1 MKIGRLTKEQVD
13 FFADMDPL
21 LMLERL
27 EFPNCFALA
36 ATETDMQTLEELP
49 AGLMICAKTDDCL
62 IIEWICV
69 APSYRMQGIGEQL
82 LSAAFDLAKQQQLPE
97 VCAYVN
103 REFGREMVCPGEEEF
118 LGDHLFKKEQQLPG
132 EWLTDLRTLSE
143 KSYFKQQPER
153 LPFVTPIQQLTHAKM
168 REALDSLA
176 SLEGAAMLYSAADAG
191 AHLDEELSFLLSSK
205 GEIRGGILV
214 QSISRSLYETVGDT
228 FVQAGKEQVL
238 CPVYLCAQSEQEEKA
253 LLLAAMQAAEK
264 KYAPDTE
271 VHIIFHSNIC
281 NRLMQEVIPEGGTSS
296 RLLIADVAE
305 YFEQIEQQDDY
316 LFL

>member
-1 MKIGRLTKEQVD
+1 MKIGRLTKEQID

-36 ATETDMQTLEELP
+36 ATETDMQTREELP
-49 AGLMICAKTDDCL
+49 AGLMVCAKSDDRL
-62 IIEWICV
+62 IIEWIYV

-82 LSAAFDLAKQQQLPE
+82 LVAAFDIAKQQQLPE
-97 VCAYVN
+97 ICAYVN
-103 REFGREMVCPGEEEF
+103 REFGREMVCPGEEAF
-118 LGDHLFKKEQQLPG
+118 LGDHLFNKEQQLPG

-143 KSYFKQQPER
+143 NPYFKQQKEQ
-153 LPFVTPIQQLTHAKM
+153 LPFVTPMQQLTRAKM

-176 SLEGAAMLYSAADAG
+176 SLEGAAMLYSAAEAG
-191 AHLDEELSFLLSSK
+191 AYLDEELSFLISAK

-214 QSISRSLYETVGDT
+214 QCISRNLYETVDDT
-228 FVQAGKEQVL
+228 LVQAGKEQVL
-238 CPVYLCAQSEQEEKA
+238 CPVYFCAQSKQEEKA
-253 LLLAAMQAAEK
+253 LLLAVRQAAEK

-271 VHIIFHSNIC
+271 VHIISRSNLC
-281 NRLMQEVIPEGGTSS
+281 DRLMHEVLPEGGTPS

-305 YFEQIEQQDDY
+305 YFDQIEQPDDY
-316 LFL
+316 LL

>member
-1 MKIGRLTKEQVD
+1 MKIGRLSREQID

-36 ATETDMQTLEELP
+36 ATETDMQTGEELP
-49 AGLMICAKTDDCL
+49 AGLMVCAKSDDRL
-62 IIEWICV
+62 IIEWIYV
-69 APSYRMQGIGEQL
+69 APSYRMQGIGEQML
-82 LSAAFDLAKQQQLPE
+82 VAAFDIAKQQQLPE
-97 VCAYVN
+97 ICAYVN
-103 REFGREMVCPGEEEF
+103 REFGREMVCPDEEKF
-118 LGDHLFKKEQQLPG
+118 LGDHLFDKEQQLPG

-143 KSYFKQQPER
+143 QPYFKQQKEW
-153 LPFVTPIQQLTHAKM
+153 LPIVTPLQQLTRAKL

-191 AHLDEELSFLLSSK
+191 AYLDEELSFLLSAK

-214 QSISRSLYETVGDT
+214 QCISRNLYETVDDT
-228 FVQAGKEQVL
+228 LVSAGKEQVL
-238 CPVYLCAQSEQEEKA
+238 SPVYFCAQSVQEEKA
-253 LLLAAMQAAEK
+253 LLFAAMQAAVK

-271 VHIIFHSNIC
+271 VHIICRSNSC
-281 NRLMQEVIPEGGTSS
+281 DRLMHEVLPEGGTSS

-305 YFEQIEQQDDY
+305 YFDQIEQTDDY
-316 LFL
+316 LL

>member
-1 MKIGRLTKEQVD
+1 MKIGRLSREQID

-36 ATETDMQTLEELP
+36 ATETDMQTGEELP
-49 AGLMICAKTDDCL
+49 AGLMVCAKSDDRL
-62 IIEWICV
+62 IIEWIYV

-82 LSAAFDLAKQQQLPE
+82 LVEAFAIAKQQQLPE
-97 VCAYVN
+97 ICAYVN
-103 REFGREMVCPGEEEF
+103 REFGREMVCPDEEKF
-118 LGDHLFKKEQQLPG
+118 LGDHLFDKEQQLPG

-143 KSYFKQQPER
+143 QPYFKQQKER
-153 LPFVTPIQQLTHAKM
+153 LPIVTPLQQLTRAKL

-191 AHLDEELSFLLSSK
+191 VYLDEELSFLISAK

-214 QSISRSLYETVGDT
+214 QCISRNLYEAVDDT
-228 FVQAGKEQVL
+228 LVSAGKEQVL
-238 CPVYLCAQSEQEEKA
+238 CPVYFCAQSVQEEKA
-253 LLLAAMQAAEK
+253 LIFAAMQAAAK

-271 VHIIFHSNIC
+271 VHIICRSNGC
-281 NRLMQEVIPEGGTSS
+281 DRLMHEVLPEDGTPS

-305 YFEQIEQQDDY
+305 YFDQIEQTDDY
-316 LFL
+316 LL

>member
-1 MKIGRLTKEQVD
+1 MKIGRLTKEQID

-36 ATETDMQTLEELP
+36 ATETDMQTREELP
-49 AGLMICAKTDDCL
+49 AGLMICAKSDERL
-62 IIEWICV
+62 IIEWIYV
-69 APSYRMQGIGEQL
+69 APSYRMQGVGEQL
-82 LSAAFDLAKQQQLPE
+82 LVEAFDIAKQLQLPE
-97 VCAYVN
+97 ICAYVN

-118 LGDHLFKKEQQLPG
+118 LKDHLFDKEQQLPG

-143 KSYFKQQPER
+143 QSYFKQQKER
-153 LPFVTPIQQLTHAKM
+153 LPFVTPLQQLTRAKM

-176 SLEGAAMLYSAADAG
+176 SLEGAAMLYSAAEAG
-191 AHLDEELSFLLSSK
+191 AYLDEELSFLISAK

-214 QSISRSLYETVGDT
+214 QCISRNLYETAGDT
-228 FVQAGKEQVL
+228 LVQAGKEQVL
-238 CPVYLCAQSEQEEKA
+238 YLVYFCAQSEQDEKA
-253 LLLAAMQAAEK
+253 LLLATMEAAEK

-271 VHIIFHSNIC
+271 VHIISRSNIC
-281 NRLMQEVIPEGGTSS
+281 DRLMHEVLPEGGTPC

-305 YFEQIEQQDDY
+305 YYDQIEQPDDY
-316 LFL
+316 LL